1 VHAGHGLT
9 YQNVQPVA
17 AIPEIEELNIGHS
30 IVSSAVFVG
39 LEEAVR
45 RMRRL
50 VDTASSGQPSA
61 VKKMTDC

>member
-1 VHAGHGLT
+1 LAVHAGHGLT

-30 IVSSAVFVG
+30 IVSNAVFWG

-45 RMRRL
+45 RMKTL
-50 VDTASSGQPSA
+50 VDTARNP
-61 VKKMTDC
+61 